1 MSNLNFQNI
10 INFKS
15 RVKDYVSM
23 SDEFF
28 FLITGD
34 RDLSEYAGAAVGAVA
49 RANEQRWILTELG
62 RLENVTK
69 LGKVEFLIILEYLS
83 RILIKKFFY
92 QEIFFG
98 FFS

>member
-1 MSNLNFQNI
+1 MLQSQD
-10 INFKS
+10 S
-15 RVKDYVSM
+15 RGAAMLVSPVSAEL

-28 FLITGD
+28 FSLITGD
-34 RDLSEYAGAAVGAVA
+34 RDLSDYAGAAVGAVA

-92 QEIFFG
+92 HQRIY
-98 FFS
+98 